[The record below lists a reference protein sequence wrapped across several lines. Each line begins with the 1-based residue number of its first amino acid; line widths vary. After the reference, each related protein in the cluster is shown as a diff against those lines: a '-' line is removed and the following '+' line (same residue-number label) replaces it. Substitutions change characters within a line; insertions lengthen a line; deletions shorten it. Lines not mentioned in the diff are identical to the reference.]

1 MGGKCRL
8 TKNLAFTI
16 IKLIAKQEKE
26 GAAFMRQPL
35 SYSQKGFYMSLLD
48 KMERK
53 FGKYAIPN
61 LMQYIIILYVL
72 GMILRIATPGVYETY
87 FMLDASQILRGQI
100 WRIFTFLLQSP
111 SDSLLFFIITL
122 YFYYMIGSVLERT
135 WGSFRFN
142 VYYFTG
148 VIGTVLAA
156 IIIYLITGRVYYLD
170 TTYINAS
177 LFLAFAFEYPDM
189 EVLLMFIFPI
199 KMKWLAYID
208 MALYAYS
215 LVVGNWGTRI
225 AIIVSLLNF
234 ILFFSSYLI
243 SIFERKHYHFTP
255 LNRHFSFH
263 KPVWSIEAFD
273 LAVLDSFESL
283 VKIGGYIIF
292 FSVLLT
298 LCQQIPFRSP
308 VFQIIFSSLEI
319 TNGLKLLANLPFS
332 FQTRYILC
340 VGLTAFGGFCSVA
353 QTNCMLHDT
362 GLSICSYTKQK
373 LAAAVTASILC
384 MLYCKI

>member
-1 MGGKCRL
+1 
-8 TKNLAFTI
+8 
-16 IKLIAKQEKE
+16 
-26 GAAFMRQPL
+26 
-35 SYSQKGFYMSLLD
+35 MS
-48 KMERK
+48 
-53 FGKYAIPN
+53 FCN
-61 LMQYIIILYVL
+61 N
-72 GMILRIATPGVYETY
+72 T
-87 FMLDASQILRGQI
+87 
-100 WRIFTFLLQSP
+100 SP
-111 SDSLLFFIITL
+111 SFIMNYLVLKTLNKEKLLLPTL
-122 YFYYMIGSVLERT
+122 
-135 WGSFRFN
+135 
-142 VYYFTG
+142 
-148 VIGTVLAA
+148 
-156 IIIYLITGRVYYLD
+156 
-170 TTYINAS
+170 
-177 LFLAFAFEYPDM
+177 
-189 EVLLMFIFPI
+189 
-199 KMKWLAYID
+199 
-208 MALYAYS
+208 
-215 LVVGNWGTRI
+215 
-225 AIIVSLLNF
+225 F